1 MLNIIAPP
9 NKQYLPF
16 QIEGIKWI
24 TSRKSSMIGDEMGLG
39 KTIQAIGAINTMDA
53 RKVLIICPA
62 GVKLNWDKELNEW
75 LIEPLNVY
83 VVMGKTFKIPADANV
98 VIVNYDL
105 VAHSFIWQQLV
116 AHDWALL
123 VCDEAHYL
131 KNQSAKRTKA
141 VLARNGIVHKAA
153 YNVMLTGTPI
163 LNRPIELYP
172 VLKVCAPQVLGKY
185 INYISYAYRYCAG
198 HKAGFRFDV
207 SGASNTREL
216 GERLR
221 ATYMLRRTVDEV
233 QKDLPDKVYQV
244 HLLDSSTD
252 MQGKL
257 TKIMDPGRLDFKY
270 MDSLD
275 GEHIATIRR
284 ETAMEKVKHALPHL
298 RDTIESCDKVVIF
311 AYHREVVAF
320 LEENLTGYGVAR
332 ITGGDSIEDRQAAI
346 ERFRTK
352 RDCRVFIGQIQAAG
366 QGING
371 LQENCHHVVFVEWS
385 WVPGEIEQA
394 IKRVHRMGQTKTV
407 HVQFLVWA
415 KSVEEH
421 MMRTALDKLKTIR
434 EIVDQQLPPEQKK
447 ITKITTAQITKY
459 TMTPDLKKSIIE
471 KPRWNPKMSF

>member
-62 GVKLNWDKELNEW
+62 GVKLNWDQELNEW
-75 LIEPLNVY
+75 LMEPLNVC

-163 LNRPIELYP
+163 LNRPIELFP

-185 INYISYAYRYCAG
+185 QNYISYSYRYCAG
-198 HKAGFRFDV
+198 HKQGFRFV
-207 SGASNTREL
+207 NTGASNTREL

-233 QKDLPDKVYQV
+233 QKDLPDKTYHV
-244 HLLDSSTD
+244 HLLDSTTD

-275 GEHIATIRR
+275 GEHIATVRR
-284 ETAMEKVKHALPHL
+284 ETAMEKVKHALPHIK
-298 RDTIESCDKVVIF
+298 DKIEQVEKLVIF
-311 AYHREVVAF
+311 VYHTSVLAF
-320 LEENLTGYGVAR
+320 LKENLTAYEVVSVS
-332 ITGGDSIEDRQAAI
+332 GGDSIEDRQRAI
-346 ERFRTK
+346 DSFRRKTGGAK
-352 RDCRVFIGQIQAAG
+352 VFIGQIQAAG

-371 LQENCHHVVFVEWS
+371 LQESCHHVSFVEWS

-394 IKRVHRMGQTKTV
+394 IKRVHRMGQKHKV
-407 HVQFLVWA
+407 IVDFYVWA

-434 EIVDQQLPPEQKK
+434 EIVDKAPVEK
-447 ITKITTAQITKY
+447 TKITTAEITKY
-459 TMTPDLKKSIIE
+459 TMTPDLKKSIVE
-471 KPRWNPKMSF
+471 KPRWNPKMGF